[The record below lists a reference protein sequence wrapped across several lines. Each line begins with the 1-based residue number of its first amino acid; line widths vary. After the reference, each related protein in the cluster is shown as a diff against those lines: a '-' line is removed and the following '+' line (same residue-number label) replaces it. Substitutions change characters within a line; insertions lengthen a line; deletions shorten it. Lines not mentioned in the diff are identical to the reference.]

1 MRFLRRFSPLFQNP
15 EPEAATVPLAN
26 RGLVRRLEINSRRR
40 LAATLAGAYRSQF
53 RGQGMEFS
61 ELRPYQPGDD
71 IRTIDWNVTA
81 RTGVVHIRQYREER
95 SRSLTL
101 LVDLSASISGAKRDL
116 LFETTALLAFAAAN
130 SGDRVSLVAFT
141 DRIEHLILPETGL
154 RHARRIIAEL
164 IAHRP
169 QGRFTDLAPPIEAAL
184 QLNRRPGILIL
195 VSDLHAPLPL
205 KRLSE
210 ARSRHDLVVLIPR
223 SPQETLSVSKG
234 LWRVADRET
243 LNEKIVDLS
252 SEAKRRLYADQ
263 WESCDF
269 DLSEQLRTLTIDHAF
284 LNTGESV
291 LPVLLRLFRRR
302 SGSRR

>member
-1 MRFLRRFSPLFQNP
+1 MRYLRRFSPLFRHP
-15 EPEAATVPLAN
+15 EPEATPVPLAN

-71 IRTIDWNVTA
+71 VRTIDWNVTA
-81 RTGVVHIRQYREER
+81 RTGVPHVRQYREER

-101 LVDLSASISGAKRDL
+101 LIDLSASFAGAKRDL
-116 LFETTALLAFAAAN
+116 LFETTGLLAFAAAN

-141 DRIEHLILPETGL
+141 DCIEHLILPETGV

-169 QGRFTDLAPPIEAAL
+169 RGRFTDLAPPIEAAL

-195 VSDLHAPLPL
+195 ISDLHAPLPL

-210 ARSRHDLVVLIPR
+210 ANSRHDLVVLIPR
-223 SPQETLSVSKG
+223 DPQEILPETKG

-243 LNEKIVDLS
+243 LIEKVVDLS
-252 SEAKRRLYADQ
+252 SESKRAAYAAQ
-263 WESCDF
+263 WENGDAE
-269 DLSEQLRTLTIDHAF
+269 LVEELRTLTIDHAF
-284 LNTGESV
+284 LNVGESV
-291 LPVLLRLFRRR
+291 LPTLLRLFRRR

>member
-1 MRFLRRFSPLFQNP
+1 MRFLPKFSPLFRRP
-15 EPEAATVPLAN
+15 EPEATPIPLAN

-40 LAATLAGAYRSQF
+40 LATILAGAYRSQF

-71 IRTIDWNVTA
+71 VRTIDWNVTA
-81 RTGVVHIRQYREER
+81 RTGVPHVRQYREER

-101 LVDLSASISGAKRDL
+101 LIDLSASFAGAKRDL
-116 LFETTALLAFAAAN
+116 LFETTGLLAFAAAN

-141 DRIEHLILPETGL
+141 DRIEHLILPETGV
-154 RHARRIIAEL
+154 RHARRILAEL

-169 QGRFTDLAPPIEAAL
+169 RGRFTDLSPPLEAAL
-184 QLNRRPGILIL
+184 QLNRRPGIIILI
-195 VSDLHAPLPL
+195 SDLHAPLPV

-210 ARSRHDLVVLIPR
+210 VKSRHDLVVLIPR
-223 SPQETLSVSKG
+223 DPLEILPKTKG

-243 LNEKIVDLS
+243 LNERVVDLS
-252 SEAKRRLYADQ
+252 SDSKRVAYARG
-263 WESCDF
+263 WESCDEE
-269 DLSEQLRTLTIDHAF
+269 LVEELHALTIDHTF
-284 LNTGESV
+284 LHAGESV
-291 LPVLLRLFRRR
+291 LPTLLRLFRRR